1 MICDILWC
9 SWIHG
14 HPYMIIHACGLMKSH
29 CLAGPPCVVQA
40 TWCRRTWGPWA
51 LVMMSVFTWACNSKV
66 PSCFMAL
73 LSPPTSL
80 HDVIIPSS
88 RFTIVTV
95 VKAEWHQ
102 KWKERKA
109 QRVVHESMKP
119 TSTSPLF
126 FSLPLFQ
133 TNIVLQKN
141 SQAWGW
147 GNGSIFCVIFFVD
160 MAIPLKLDLFCN
172 QSPRMTNAVFVAAC
186 CAKNSCFV
194 TFSEVTPPPRHGCN
208 KTKPSLPTSTSVG
221 PVSISRGSMSFCWEM
236 LDNIIS
242 WNSNDEISQL
252 KQPYPR
258 LRMAKQTSMA
268 YIPVPRLYGLYTYKY
283 LYT

>member
-1 MICDILWC
+1 MKGTKGTKSCA
-9 SWIHG
+9 WIDETNI
-14 HPYMIIHACGLMKSH
+14 YLSII
-29 CLAGPPCVVQA
+29 
-40 TWCRRTWGPWA
+40 
-51 LVMMSVFTWACNSKV
+51 
-66 PSCFMAL
+66 
-73 LSPPTSL
+73 
-80 HDVIIPSS
+80 
-88 RFTIVTV
+88 
-95 VKAEWHQ
+95 
-102 KWKERKA
+102 
-109 QRVVHESMKP
+109 
-119 TSTSPLF
+119 

-258 LRMAKQTSMA
+258 LRMARQTSMT
-268 YIPVPRLYGLYTYKY
+268 YIPVPRLYLDLREGFFLARRLSGGFSARMVFFCPSLFFSPEAILVYFINI
-283 LYT
+283 

>member
-1 MICDILWC
+1 MCTHPTLTLTSVKLTWFLIIFHDLWYSVMFMD
-9 SWIHG
+9 SWSPIHDHTCMWSHEIPLPSWAPMRCAGYVVPKNMGPMGTG
-14 HPYMIIHACGLMKSH
+14 HDECI
-29 CLAGPPCVVQA
+29 Q
-40 TWCRRTWGPWA
+40 
-51 LVMMSVFTWACNSKV
+51 V

-119 TSTSPLF
+119 TSTYPLF

-186 CAKNSCFV
+186 CAKNSCSV
-194 TFSEVTPPPRHGCN
+194 TTFRGHPPRHGCN

-221 PVSISRGSMSFCWEM
+221 PVSISRGSTSFCWEM

-252 KQPYPR
+252 KQPYPG
-258 LRMAKQTSMA
+258 S
-268 YIPVPRLYGLYTYKY
+268 P
-283 LYT
+283 